1 MSDDP
6 DLTMAEHNDSEQPLG
21 SDGEHQR
28 AVLGDVEAQFRLGER
43 CRTGRGGTQDNAQA
57 FQWYRMAAAAGHPGA
72 QNSLGICL
80 TKGIGCEKDILA
92 GVEFFRQAAAQGLP
106 LAMNN
111 LGSAYRKGQGVAQS
125 HEQAVAWFSR
135 AAYMGLASAQNSLA
149 SCFQHGEGTP
159 VNPATA
165 ATWYRKA
172 AEQGYALAQRNLGSC
187 YRDGFGVDRDLVESA
202 KWYAKA
208 AHQGNEYA
216 QYHLGML
223 YLSGSGVERNA
234 VLAAEFFRKAAH
246 QGLARAQFQLGICY
260 LRGDGVRMDLE
271 EASRWMRRAADA
283 GSTDAQEHLG
293 KTEGKPS
300 TGKTTRR
307 QIKPVS
313 KPLALESEPTPMV
326 GSARLSAAATSVQ
339 PWPTEPPPS
348 IAGPALM
355 AAQDPGGETTNPPRD
370 AVSPSS
376 TPQSTVADVVVPV
389 QARAANLPIQH
400 DYAASD
406 TVGERTPAASQT
418 VHDSDGNFSFIP
430 PPAAKMPPATIATPG
445 ISPSITSVA
454 PVQPPL
460 PKAQIEALSVSLAP
474 SDRIP
479 IPATSP
485 ERHVVAA
492 LEATVSPVKPP
503 STVPGVFIPPTPQIP
518 QRETIAVSLVPSDR
532 VPVSQPSSR
541 RITATLPSTPAYA
554 RDHHADQTVEPFTD
568 SLTKPPSMVG
578 HTIAPA
584 TAAFRAS
591 NRPTEPNHISPA
603 AVQLYQQGIAWLKG
617 DGVAINKAQGVVCL
631 TNAAKLEYAPAMYLL
646 GQCYEKGDGVAQ
658 DKQLALSWYRRAA
671 DLGNAPAQ
679 YQLAA
684 HLTYGWGMKRDLASA
699 VQWYLLSA
707 TQGHAPAQY
716 QLGDCFAKGWGVKPD
731 LVQAV
736 SWWGKAAQQGHQ
748 DAQDSLKKFRR

>member
-1 MSDDP
+1 MSEDP

-21 SDGEHQR
+21 SDGDHQR

-43 CRTGRGGTQDNAQA
+43 CRTGRGETQDNAQA
-57 FQWYRMAAAAGHPGA
+57 FQWYRMAAAAGHAGA
-72 QNSLGICL
+72 QNSLGTCL
-80 TKGIGCEKDILA
+80 TKGIGCEKNILA
-92 GVEFFRQAAAQGLP
+92 GVDFFRQAAAQGLP

-111 LGSAYRKGQGVAQS
+111 LGSVYRKGQGVGQS

-135 AAYMGLASAQNSLA
+135 AAYMGLASAQNNLA
-149 SCFQHGEGTP
+149 NCFQHGEGTP
-159 VNPATA
+159 VNPITA

-187 YRDGFGVDRDLVESA
+187 YRDGFGVVRDLVESA
-202 KWYAKA
+202 TWYSKA

-234 VLAAEFFRKAAH
+234 ALAAEFFTKAAR

-260 LRGDGVRMDLE
+260 LRGEGVHMDLD

-283 GSTDAQEHLG
+283 GLTDAQEYLG
-293 KTEGKPS
+293 KTEPRSS

-307 QIKPVS
+307 QIKPASKPES
-313 KPLALESEPTPMV
+313 KPLALESEPTPME
-326 GSARLSAAATSVQ
+326 GSARLSAEVMAVQ
-339 PWPTEPPPS
+339 PWPTESPPS
-348 IAGPALM
+348 IAGPAL
-355 AAQDPGGETTNPPRD
+355 DPGSEIITSSRD
-370 AVSPSS
+370 VVSPSS
-376 TPQSTVADVVVPV
+376 TQQSRMVEALVPA
-389 QARAANLPIQH
+389 QIRAANLPLQH

-406 TVGERTPAASQT
+406 TVEERTPAASST
-418 VHDSDGNFSFIP
+418 VHDIDGHLPSTL
-430 PPAAKMPPATIATPG
+430 PPAAETPPVTVSTVG
-445 ISPSITSVA
+445 ISPLATSVV
-454 PVQPPL
+454 PVQPSL
-460 PKAQIEALSVSLAP
+460 PKEQIEALSVS
-474 SDRIP
+474 
-479 IPATSP
+479 
-485 ERHVVAA
+485 V
-492 LEATVSPVKPP
+492 
-503 STVPGVFIPPTPQIP
+503 
-518 QRETIAVSLVPSDR
+518 VPSDR
-532 VPVSQPSSR
+532 APVSQPSSR
-541 RITATLPSTPAYA
+541 RITATLPTTPAYA

-568 SLTKPPSMVG
+568 SLTKPPPMVG
-578 HTIAPA
+578 HAIAPT

-591 NRPTEPNHISPA
+591 GQPAELGHISPA

-617 DGVAINKAQGVVCL
+617 DGVAINKEQGVVCL

-646 GQCYEKGDGVAQ
+646 GQCYEKGEGVEQ

-679 YQLAA
+679 HQLAA
-684 HLTYGWGMKRDLASA
+684 HLTYGWGIKRDLASA

-707 TQGHAPAQY
+707 GQGHAPAQY

-736 SWWGKAAQQGHQ
+736 SWWEKAAQQGHQ